1 MQITY
6 LGHSCFEIQT
16 NDKKILIDPFLV
28 LSPNYIPQN
37 VTDIFVTH
45 GHGDHL
51 GNAIEISNKTL
62 NPKYTFDNFVVGSSN
77 RFAHAASLAVAE
89 SPGEIYN
96 PLFLYGGVGLGKT
109 HLMHSIA
116 HFILERDP
124 SKKIL
129 YVTSETFTN
138 ELINSIQP
146 FVSIWFTAQIVNEI
160 SSQRRLNTILLYVLG
175 VVLINFICAL
185 LKSMINHVCN
195 EKESQMWSWFGK
207 VFSDKQMSLD
217 FVDLEN
223 AAIQH
228 QRQEAEENLYM
239 FGNGLAQLFW
249 GISALVRTLV
259 YIVLSLAM
267 TVSLFIS
274 TSENRFIDHPIWIGI
289 VLVCIVVGGLSKS
302 KATISENDV
311 FMEYCKNTVWFNRV
325 FMFFGKELY
334 MNPKK
339 AKDVRICSQNT
350 VAEKMLDKLISHEK
364 DDQSDI
370 TQMALYPAIAQ
381 IIIGLA
387 NAVCYLFVAIKAL
400 FGAFGV
406 GSIVQYVAVL
416 SRLGEGLQELM
427 YILSDNE
434 VYCTHLQNLFEYL
447 DLPNHMYQGS
457 LTVEKR
463 DDNEYYVEFRNVSF
477 RYPNTDTY
485 VLRHVSLKFKVGEKL
500 AVVGMNGSGKT
511 TFIKLMC
518 RLYDPTEGEIL
529 LNGVNIKK
537 YDYNEYM
544 SIFSVVFQDFRL
556 FSFSLGQNVSA
567 SAAYDREKVIECLKK
582 AGFAD
587 RLNSLPD
594 DLDTILY
601 KDLVADGVEISG
613 GEAQKLAA
621 QAFGAEKQNFEGPP
635 RKSRS
640 FGDFAGVQ
648 CPAVPG
654 GRAADF
660 LPGQIL

>member
-1 MQITY
+1 MKKMTITKRISVTMR
-6 LGHSCFEIQT
+6 GFS
-16 NDKKILIDPFLV
+16 ILKQYCP
-28 LSPNYIPQN
+28 
-37 VTDIFVTH
+37 
-45 GHGDHL
+45 G
-51 GNAIEISNKTL
+51 
-62 NPKYTFDNFVVGSSN
+62 
-77 RFAHAASLAVAE
+77 LAQ
-89 SPGEIYN
+89 
-96 PLFLYGGVGLGKT
+96 GKA
-109 HLMHSIA
+109 M
-116 HFILERDP
+116 
-124 SKKIL
+124 
-129 YVTSETFTN
+129 Y
-138 ELINSIQP
+138 ELINSVQP

-160 SSQRRLNTILLYVLG
+160 SSQRRLKTILLYVLG
-175 VVLINFICAL
+175 AVLINFICAL
-185 LKSMINHVCN
+185 LKSIINHVCN

-207 VFSDKQMSLD
+207 VFSDKQISLD

-259 YIVLSLAM
+259 YIVLSLVM

-274 TSENRFIDHPIWIGI
+274 TSGNRFIDHPIWIGI
-289 VLVCIVVGGLSKS
+289 ILVCIAVGGLSKS

-334 MNPKK
+334 MNPEK
-339 AKDVRICSQNT
+339 AKDVRIYSQNT
-350 VAEKMLDKLISHEK
+350 VAEKMLDKLITHER
-364 DDQSDI
+364 DNQSDI
-370 TQMALYPAIAQ
+370 TKMALYPAIAQ

-434 VYCTHLQNLFEYL
+434 VYCTHLQKLFDYL
-447 DLPNHMYQGS
+447 ELPNHMYQGS

-485 VLRHVSLKFKVGEKL
+485 VLKHVNLKFKVGEKL

-544 SIFSVVFQDFRL
+544 SLFSVVFQDFRL

-567 SAAYDREKVIECLKK
+567 SASYDREKVIECLKK
-582 AGFAD
+582 AGFAE
-587 RLNSLPD
+587 RLNSLPN
-594 DLDTILY
+594 DLDTFLY
-601 KDLVADGVEISG
+601 KDIDAEGVEISG
-613 GEAQKLAA
+613 GEAQKLALARALYKNTPFIILDEPTAALDPISEYEVYSKFNEIAGTKTSIYISHRLASCRFCDKIAVFHEGEIIQIGSHEELLADSKGKYYELWNA
-621 QAFGAEKQNFEGPP
+621 QAQYYTA
-635 RKSRS
+635 
-640 FGDFAGVQ
+640 
-648 CPAVPG
+648 
-654 GRAADF
+654 
-660 LPGQIL
+660 

>member
-1 MQITY
+1 MKKMTITKRISVTMR
-6 LGHSCFEIQT
+6 GFS
-16 NDKKILIDPFLV
+16 ILKQYCP
-28 LSPNYIPQN
+28 
-37 VTDIFVTH
+37 
-45 GHGDHL
+45 G
-51 GNAIEISNKTL
+51 
-62 NPKYTFDNFVVGSSN
+62 
-77 RFAHAASLAVAE
+77 LAQ
-89 SPGEIYN
+89 
-96 PLFLYGGVGLGKT
+96 GKA
-109 HLMHSIA
+109 M
-116 HFILERDP
+116 
-124 SKKIL
+124 
-129 YVTSETFTN
+129 Y

-160 SSQRRLNTILLYVLG
+160 SSQRRLKTILLYVLG
-175 VVLINFICAL
+175 AVLINFICAL
-185 LKSMINHVCN
+185 LKSIINHVCN

-207 VFSDKQMSLD
+207 VFSDKQISLD

-259 YIVLSLAM
+259 YIVLSLVM

-274 TSENRFIDHPIWIGI
+274 TSGNRFIDHPIWIGI
-289 VLVCIVVGGLSKS
+289 ILVCIAVGGLSKS

-334 MNPKK
+334 MNPEK
-339 AKDVRICSQNT
+339 AKDVRIYSQNT
-350 VAEKMLDKLISHEK
+350 VAEKMLDKLITHER
-364 DDQSDI
+364 DNQSDI
-370 TQMALYPAIAQ
+370 TKMALYPAIAQ

-387 NAVCYLFVAIKAL
+387 NAICYLFVAIKAL

-434 VYCTHLQNLFEYL
+434 VYSTHLQNLFEYL

-463 DDNEYYVEFRNVSF
+463 DDNEYYVEFRDVSF
-477 RYPNTDTY
+477 KYPNTDTY
-485 VLRHVSLKFKVGEKL
+485 VLKHVNLKFKVGEKL

-529 LNGVNIKK
+529 LNGVNIKR

-556 FSFSLGQNVSA
+556 FSFPLGQNVSA
-567 SAAYDREKVIECLKK
+567 SASYDREKVIECLKK
-582 AGFAD
+582 AGFAE
-587 RLNSLPD
+587 RLNSLPN
-594 DLDTILY
+594 DLDTFLY
-601 KDLVADGVEISG
+601 KDIDAEGVEISG
-613 GEAQKLAA
+613 GEAQKLALARALYKNTPFIILDEPTAALDPISEYEVYSKFNEIAGTKTSIYISHRLASCRFCDKIAVFHEGEIIQIGIHEELLADRRGKYYELWNA
-621 QAFGAEKQNFEGPP
+621 QAQYYTT
-635 RKSRS
+635 
-640 FGDFAGVQ
+640 
-648 CPAVPG
+648 
-654 GRAADF
+654 
-660 LPGQIL
+660 

>member
-1 MQITY
+1 MKKMTITKRISVTMR
-6 LGHSCFEIQT
+6 GFS
-16 NDKKILIDPFLV
+16 ILKQYCP
-28 LSPNYIPQN
+28 
-37 VTDIFVTH
+37 
-45 GHGDHL
+45 G
-51 GNAIEISNKTL
+51 
-62 NPKYTFDNFVVGSSN
+62 
-77 RFAHAASLAVAE
+77 LAQ
-89 SPGEIYN
+89 
-96 PLFLYGGVGLGKT
+96 GKA
-109 HLMHSIA
+109 M
-116 HFILERDP
+116 
-124 SKKIL
+124 
-129 YVTSETFTN
+129 Y
-138 ELINSIQP
+138 ELINSVQP

-160 SSQRRLNTILLYVLG
+160 SSQRRLKTILLYVLG
-175 VVLINFICAL
+175 AVLINFICAL
-185 LKSMINHVCN
+185 LKSIINHVCN

-207 VFSDKQMSLD
+207 VFSDKQISLD

-259 YIVLSLAM
+259 YIVLSLVM

-274 TSENRFIDHPIWIGI
+274 TSGNRFIDHPIWIGI
-289 VLVCIVVGGLSKS
+289 ILVCIAVGGLSKS

-334 MNPKK
+334 MNPEK
-339 AKDVRICSQNT
+339 AKDVRIYSQNT
-350 VAEKMLDKLISHEK
+350 VAEKMLDKLITHER
-364 DDQSDI
+364 DNQSDI
-370 TQMALYPAIAQ
+370 TKMALYPAIAQ

-434 VYCTHLQNLFEYL
+434 VYCTHLQKLFDYL

-485 VLRHVSLKFKVGEKL
+485 VLKHVNLKFKVGEKL

-567 SAAYDREKVIECLKK
+567 SASYDREKVIECLKK
-582 AGFAD
+582 AGFAE
-587 RLNSLPD
+587 RLNSLPN
-594 DLDTILY
+594 DLDTFLY
-601 KDLVADGVEISG
+601 KDIDAEGVEISG
-613 GEAQKLAA
+613 GEAQKLALARALYKNTPFIILDEPTAALDPISEYEVYSKFNEIAGTKTSIYISHRLASCRFCDKIAVFHEGEIIQIGSHEELLADSKGKYYELWNA
-621 QAFGAEKQNFEGPP
+621 QAQYYTA
-635 RKSRS
+635 
-640 FGDFAGVQ
+640 
-648 CPAVPG
+648 
-654 GRAADF
+654 
-660 LPGQIL
+660 

>member
-1 MQITY
+1 MKKMPITKRISVTMR
-6 LGHSCFEIQT
+6 GFS
-16 NDKKILIDPFLV
+16 ILKQYCPGLA
-28 LSPNYIPQN
+28 Q
-37 VTDIFVTH
+37 
-45 GHGDHL
+45 G
-51 GNAIEISNKTL
+51 K
-62 NPKYTFDNFVVGSSN
+62 
-77 RFAHAASLAVAE
+77 AAC
-89 SPGEIYN
+89 
-96 PLFLYGGVGLGKT
+96 
-109 HLMHSIA
+109 
-116 HFILERDP
+116 
-124 SKKIL
+124 
-129 YVTSETFTN
+129 

-146 FVSIWFTAQIVNEI
+146 FVSIWFTARIVNEI
-160 SSQRRLNTILLYVLG
+160 SSQRRFNTILLYVLG
-175 VVLINFICAL
+175 TVLINFICAL
-185 LKSMINHVCN
+185 LKSIINHVCN

-223 AAIQH
+223 VAIQH

-259 YIVLSLAM
+259 YIVLSLVM

-274 TSENRFIDHPIWIGI
+274 TSGNRFIDHPVWILI
-289 VLVCIVVGGLSKS
+289 VLFCIVIGGLSKS

-334 MNPKK
+334 MNPEK
-339 AKDVRICSQNT
+339 AKDVRIYSQNT
-350 VAEKMLDKLISHEK
+350 VAEKMLDKLIFHER
-364 DDQSDI
+364 DNQSDI
-370 TQMALYPAIAQ
+370 TKMALYPAIAQ

-400 FGAFGV
+400 FGAFVV
-406 GSIVQYVAVL
+406 GNIVQYVAVL

-434 VYCTHLQNLFEYL
+434 IYCTHLQNLFEYL
-447 DLPNHMYQGS
+447 DLPNHIYQGS

-463 DDNEYYVEFRNVSF
+463 DDNEYYVEFRNVSL

-485 VLRHVSLKFKVGEKL
+485 VLKHVNLKFKVGEKL

-518 RLYDPTEGEIL
+518 RLYEPTEGKIL

-537 YDYNEYM
+537 YDYDEYM

-556 FSFSLGQNVSA
+556 FSFSLGQNISA
-567 SAAYDREKVIECLKK
+567 SASYDREKVIECLKK
-582 AGFAD
+582 AGFAE
-587 RLNSLPD
+587 RLNSLPN
-594 DLDTILY
+594 DLDTFLY
-601 KDLVADGVEISG
+601 KDIDADGVEISG
-613 GEAQKLAA
+613 GEAQKLALARALYKNTPFIILDEPTAALDPISEYEVYSKFNEIAGTKTAIYISHRLASCRFCDKIAVFHEGEIIQIGIHEELLADRRGKYYELWNA
-621 QAFGAEKQNFEGPP
+621 QAQYYTT
-635 RKSRS
+635 
-640 FGDFAGVQ
+640 
-648 CPAVPG
+648 
-654 GRAADF
+654 
-660 LPGQIL
+660 

>member
-1 MQITY
+1 M
-6 LGHSCFEIQT
+6 
-16 NDKKILIDPFLV
+16 KKMPIAKRISVTMRGFSILKQYCPGLA
-28 LSPNYIPQN
+28 Q
-37 VTDIFVTH
+37 
-45 GHGDHL
+45 
-51 GNAIEISNKTL
+51 EK
-62 NPKYTFDNFVVGSSN
+62 
-77 RFAHAASLAVAE
+77 AA
-89 SPGEIYN
+89 Y
-96 PLFLYGGVGLGKT
+96 
-109 HLMHSIA
+109 
-116 HFILERDP
+116 
-124 SKKIL
+124 
-129 YVTSETFTN
+129 

-146 FVSIWFTAQIVNEI
+146 FVSIWFTARIVNEI
-160 SSQRRLNTILLYVLG
+160 SSQRRFNTILLYVLG
-175 VVLINFICAL
+175 TVLINFICTL
-185 LKSMINHVCN
+185 LKSIINHVCN

-207 VFSDKQMSLD
+207 IFSDKQMSLD

-223 AAIQH
+223 VAIQH

-249 GISALVRTLV
+249 GISALVRTFV

-274 TSENRFIDHPIWIGI
+274 KSGNRFIDHPVWILI
-289 VLVCIVVGGLSKS
+289 VLVCIVIGGLSKS

-334 MNPKK
+334 MNPEK
-339 AKDVRICSQNT
+339 AKDVRIYSQNT
-350 VAEKMLDKLISHEK
+350 VAEKMLDKLISHER
-364 DDQSDI
+364 DNQSNI
-370 TQMALYPAIAQ
+370 TKMALYPAIAQ

-387 NAVCYLFVAIKAL
+387 NAICYLFVAIKAL
-400 FGAFGV
+400 FGAFVV
-406 GSIVQYVAVL
+406 GNIVQYVAVL

-463 DDNEYYVEFRNVSF
+463 DDNDYYVEFRNVSF

-485 VLRHVSLKFKVGEKL
+485 VLRHVNLKFKVGEKL

-518 RLYDPTEGEIL
+518 RLYEPTEGEIL

-537 YDYNEYM
+537 YDYDEYM

-556 FSFSLGQNVSA
+556 FSFSLGQNISA
-567 SAAYDREKVIECLKK
+567 SASYNMEKVIECLKK
-582 AGFAD
+582 AGFAE
-587 RLNSLPD
+587 RLNSLPN
-594 DLDTILY
+594 DLNTFLY
-601 KDLVADGVEISG
+601 KDIDANGVEISG
-613 GEAQKLAA
+613 GEAQKLALARALYKNTPFIILDEPTAALDPISEYEVYSKFNEIAGTKTAIYISHRLASCRFCDKIAVFHEGNIIQIGSHEELLADSKGKYYELWNA
-621 QAFGAEKQNFEGPP
+621 QAQYYTT
-635 RKSRS
+635 
-640 FGDFAGVQ
+640 
-648 CPAVPG
+648 
-654 GRAADF
+654 
-660 LPGQIL
+660 

>member
-1 MQITY
+1 M
-6 LGHSCFEIQT
+6 
-16 NDKKILIDPFLV
+16 KKIPITKRI
-28 LSPNYIPQN
+28 S
-37 VTDIFVTH
+37 VTMRGFSILKQYCP
-45 GHGDHL
+45 GLAQG
-51 GNAIEISNKTL
+51 K
-62 NPKYTFDNFVVGSSN
+62 
-77 RFAHAASLAVAE
+77 AA
-89 SPGEIYN
+89 Y
-96 PLFLYGGVGLGKT
+96 
-109 HLMHSIA
+109 
-116 HFILERDP
+116 
-124 SKKIL
+124 
-129 YVTSETFTN
+129 

-160 SSQRRLNTILLYVLG
+160 SSQRRFNTILLYVLST
-175 VVLINFICAL
+175 VLINFICAL
-185 LKSMINHVCN
+185 LKSIINHVCN

-223 AAIQH
+223 VVIQH

-249 GISALVRTLV
+249 GISALVRTFV

-274 TSENRFIDHPIWIGI
+274 KSGNHFIDHPVWILI
-289 VLVCIVVGGLSKS
+289 VLFCIVMGGLSKS

-325 FMFFGKELY
+325 FIFFGKELY
-334 MNPKK
+334 MNPEK
-339 AKDVRICSQNT
+339 AKDVRIYSQNT
-350 VAEKMLDKLISHEK
+350 VAEKMLDKLISHER
-364 DDQSDI
+364 DNQSDI
-370 TQMALYPAIAQ
+370 TKMALYPAIAQ

-387 NAVCYLFVAIKAL
+387 NTVCYLFVAIKAL
-400 FGAFGV
+400 FGAFIV
-406 GSIVQYVAVL
+406 GNIVQYVAVL

-485 VLRHVSLKFKVGEKL
+485 VLRHVNLKFKVGEKL

-518 RLYDPTEGEIL
+518 RLYEPTEGEIL

-537 YDYNEYM
+537 YDYDEYM

-556 FSFSLGQNVSA
+556 FSFSLGQNISA
-567 SAAYDREKVIECLKK
+567 SASYDREKVIECLKK
-582 AGFAD
+582 AGFAK
-587 RLNSLPD
+587 RLNSLPN
-594 DLDTILY
+594 DLDTFLY
-601 KDLVADGVEISG
+601 KDIDADGVEISG
-613 GEAQKLAA
+613 GEAQKLALARALYKNTPFIILDEPTAALDPISEYEVYSKFNEIAETKTAIYISHRLASCRFCDKIAVFHEGNIIQIGSHEELLADSKGKYYELWNA
-621 QAFGAEKQNFEGPP
+621 QAQYYTT
-635 RKSRS
+635 
-640 FGDFAGVQ
+640 
-648 CPAVPG
+648 
-654 GRAADF
+654 
-660 LPGQIL
+660 

>member
-1 MQITY
+1 MKKMPIAKRISITMR
-6 LGHSCFEIQT
+6 GFS
-16 NDKKILIDPFLV
+16 ILKQYCP
-28 LSPNYIPQN
+28 
-37 VTDIFVTH
+37 
-45 GHGDHL
+45 G
-51 GNAIEISNKTL
+51 
-62 NPKYTFDNFVVGSSN
+62 
-77 RFAHAASLAVAE
+77 LAQ
-89 SPGEIYN
+89 
-96 PLFLYGGVGLGKT
+96 GKA
-109 HLMHSIA
+109 M
-116 HFILERDP
+116 
-124 SKKIL
+124 
-129 YVTSETFTN
+129 Y

-160 SSQRRLNTILLYVLG
+160 SSQRRFKTILLYVLG
-175 VVLINFICAL
+175 AVLINFICAL
-185 LKSMINHVCN
+185 LKSIINHVCN

-207 VFSDKQMSLD
+207 VFSDKQISLD

-223 AAIQH
+223 ATIQH

-249 GISALVRTLV
+249 GISALVRMLV
-259 YIVLSLAM
+259 YIVLSLVM

-274 TSENRFIDHPIWIGI
+274 TSGNRFIDHPIWILI
-289 VLVCIVVGGLSKS
+289 VLVCIVIGGLSKS

-334 MNPKK
+334 MNPEK
-339 AKDVRICSQNT
+339 AKDVRIYSQNT
-350 VAEKMLDKLISHEK
+350 VAEKMLDKLIAHER
-364 DDQSDI
+364 DNQSDI
-370 TQMALYPAIAQ
+370 TKMALYPAIAQ
-381 IIIGLA
+381 MIIGLA

-434 VYCTHLQNLFEYL
+434 VYCTHLQKLFDYL

-485 VLRHVSLKFKVGEKL
+485 ALKHVNLKFKVGEKL

-567 SAAYDREKVIECLKK
+567 SASYDREKVNECLKK
-582 AGFAD
+582 AGFAE
-587 RLNSLPD
+587 RLDSLPN
-594 DLDTILY
+594 DLDTFLY
-601 KDLVADGVEISG
+601 KDIDAGGVEISG
-613 GEAQKLAA
+613 GEAQKLALARALYKNTPFIILDEPTAALDPISEYEVYRKFNEIAGTKTAIYISHRLASCRFCDKIAVFHEGEIIQIGKHEELLTDSKGKYCELWNA
-621 QAFGAEKQNFEGPP
+621 QAQYYTA
-635 RKSRS
+635 
-640 FGDFAGVQ
+640 
-648 CPAVPG
+648 
-654 GRAADF
+654 
-660 LPGQIL
+660 

>member
-1 MQITY
+1 MKKMPITKRISVTMR
-6 LGHSCFEIQT
+6 GFS
-16 NDKKILIDPFLV
+16 ILKQYCPGLA
-28 LSPNYIPQN
+28 Q
-37 VTDIFVTH
+37 
-45 GHGDHL
+45 G
-51 GNAIEISNKTL
+51 K
-62 NPKYTFDNFVVGSSN
+62 
-77 RFAHAASLAVAE
+77 AA
-89 SPGEIYN
+89 Y
-96 PLFLYGGVGLGKT
+96 
-109 HLMHSIA
+109 
-116 HFILERDP
+116 
-124 SKKIL
+124 
-129 YVTSETFTN
+129 

-146 FVSIWFTAQIVNEI
+146 FVSIWFTAQIVNDI
-160 SSQRRLNTILLYVLG
+160 SSQRRFKAILLYVLG
-175 VVLINFICAL
+175 TVLINFICAL
-185 LKSMINHVCN
+185 LKSIINHVCN

-249 GISALVRTLV
+249 GTSALVRTLV
-259 YIVLSLAM
+259 YIVLSLVM

-274 TSENRFIDHPIWIGI
+274 TSGNRFIDHPIWIGI

-334 MNPKK
+334 MNPEK
-339 AKDVRICSQNT
+339 AKDVRIYSQNT
-350 VAEKMLDKLISHEK
+350 VAEKKLDKLISHER
-364 DDQSDI
+364 DNQSDI
-370 TQMALYPAIAQ
+370 TKMALYPAIAQ

-387 NAVCYLFVAIKAL
+387 NAVCYLFVAIKAM

-406 GSIVQYVAVL
+406 GNIVQYAAVL

-434 VYCTHLQNLFEYL
+434 VYCTYLQKLFDYL

-463 DDNEYYVEFRNVSF
+463 DDNEYYVEFRDVSF
-477 RYPNTDTY
+477 KYPNTNTY
-485 VLRHVSLKFKVGEKL
+485 VLKHVSLKFKVGEKL

-529 LNGVNIKK
+529 LNDVNIKK

-567 SAAYDREKVIECLKK
+567 SASYDREKVIECLKK
-582 AGFAD
+582 AGFAE
-587 RLNSLPD
+587 RLNSLPN
-594 DLDTILY
+594 DLNTFLY
-601 KDLVADGVEISG
+601 KDIDADGVEISG
-613 GEAQKLAA
+613 GEAQKLALARALYKNTPFIILDEPTAALDPISEYEVYSKFNEIAGTKTAIYISHRLASCRFCNKIAVFHEGEIIQIGTHEELLADSTGKYCELWNA
-621 QAFGAEKQNFEGPP
+621 QAQYYTA
-635 RKSRS
+635 
-640 FGDFAGVQ
+640 
-648 CPAVPG
+648 
-654 GRAADF
+654 
-660 LPGQIL
+660 

>member
-1 MQITY
+1 MKKMPITKRISVTMR
-6 LGHSCFEIQT
+6 GFS
-16 NDKKILIDPFLV
+16 ILKQYCP
-28 LSPNYIPQN
+28 
-37 VTDIFVTH
+37 
-45 GHGDHL
+45 G
-51 GNAIEISNKTL
+51 
-62 NPKYTFDNFVVGSSN
+62 
-77 RFAHAASLAVAE
+77 LAQ
-89 SPGEIYN
+89 
-96 PLFLYGGVGLGKT
+96 GK
-109 HLMHSIA
+109 SA
-116 HFILERDP
+116 
-124 SKKIL
+124 
-129 YVTSETFTN
+129 Y
-138 ELINSIQP
+138 ELINSVQP
-146 FVSIWFTAQIVNEI
+146 FVSIWFTARIVNEI
-160 SSQRRLNTILLYVLG
+160 SSQKSFNTILFYVLG
-175 VVLINFICAL
+175 AVLINFICAL
-185 LKSMINHVCN
+185 LKSIINHICN

-207 VFSDKQMSLD
+207 IFSDKQMSLD

-223 AAIQH
+223 VAIQH

-249 GISALVRTLV
+249 GISALVRTFV

-274 TSENRFIDHPIWIGI
+274 KSGNRFIDHPVWILI
-289 VLVCIVVGGLSKS
+289 VLICIVIGGLSKS

-334 MNPKK
+334 MNPEK
-339 AKDVRICSQNT
+339 AKDVRIYSQNT
-350 VAEKMLDKLISHEK
+350 VAEKMLDKLISHER
-364 DDQSDI
+364 DNQSDI
-370 TQMALYPAIAQ
+370 TKMALYPAIAQ

-400 FGAFGV
+400 FGAFVV
-406 GSIVQYVAVL
+406 GDIVQYVAVL

-485 VLRHVSLKFKVGEKL
+485 VLRHVNLKFKVGEKL
-500 AVVGMNGSGKT
+500 AVVGMNGAGKT

-518 RLYDPTEGEIL
+518 RLYEPTEGEIL

-537 YDYNEYM
+537 YDYDEYM

-556 FSFSLGQNVSA
+556 FSFSLGQNISA
-567 SAAYDREKVIECLKK
+567 SASYDREKVIECLKK
-582 AGFAD
+582 AGFAE
-587 RLNSLPD
+587 RLNSLPN
-594 DLDTILY
+594 DLDTFLY
-601 KDLVADGVEISG
+601 KDIDADGVEISG
-613 GEAQKLAA
+613 GEAQKLALARALYKNTPFIILDEPTAALDPISEYEVYSKFNEITRTKTAIYISHRLASCHFCDKIAVFHEGNIIQIGSHEELLADSKGKYYELWNA
-621 QAFGAEKQNFEGPP
+621 QAQYYTT
-635 RKSRS
+635 
-640 FGDFAGVQ
+640 
-648 CPAVPG
+648 
-654 GRAADF
+654 
-660 LPGQIL
+660 

>member
-1 MQITY
+1 MKKMPITKRISVTMR
-6 LGHSCFEIQT
+6 GFS
-16 NDKKILIDPFLV
+16 ILKQYCP
-28 LSPNYIPQN
+28 
-37 VTDIFVTH
+37 
-45 GHGDHL
+45 G
-51 GNAIEISNKTL
+51 
-62 NPKYTFDNFVVGSSN
+62 
-77 RFAHAASLAVAE
+77 LAQ
-89 SPGEIYN
+89 
-96 PLFLYGGVGLGKT
+96 GKA
-109 HLMHSIA
+109 M
-116 HFILERDP
+116 
-124 SKKIL
+124 
-129 YVTSETFTN
+129 Y

-160 SSQRRLNTILLYVLG
+160 SSQRRLKTILLYVLG
-175 VVLINFICAL
+175 AVLINFICAL
-185 LKSMINHVCN
+185 LKSIINHVCN

-223 AAIQH
+223 AAVQH

-259 YIVLSLAM
+259 YIVLSLVM

-274 TSENRFIDHPIWIGI
+274 TSGNRFIDHPIWIGI
-289 VLVCIVVGGLSKS
+289 ILVCIMVGGLSKS

-334 MNPKK
+334 MNPEK
-339 AKDVRICSQNT
+339 AKDVRIYSQNT
-350 VAEKMLDKLISHEK
+350 VAEKMLDKLITHER
-364 DDQSDI
+364 DNQSDI
-370 TQMALYPAIAQ
+370 TKMALYPAIAQ

-406 GSIVQYVAVL
+406 GSIVQYVTVL

-434 VYCTHLQNLFEYL
+434 VYCTHLQNLFDYL

-463 DDNEYYVEFRNVSF
+463 DDNEYYVEFRDVSF
-477 RYPNTDTY
+477 KYPNTDTY
-485 VLRHVSLKFKVGEKL
+485 VLKHVNLKFKVGEKL

-556 FSFSLGQNVSA
+556 FSFSLGQNVSDSA
-567 SAAYDREKVIECLKK
+567 SYDREKVIECLKK
-582 AGFAD
+582 AGFAE
-587 RLNSLPD
+587 RLNSLPN
-594 DLDTILY
+594 DLDTFLY
-601 KDLVADGVEISG
+601 KDIDADGVEISG
-613 GEAQKLAA
+613 GEAQKLALARALYKNTPFIILDEPTAALDPISEYEVYSKFNEIAGTKTAIYISHRLASCRFCDKIAVFHEGEIIQIGIHEELLADSRGKYYELWNA
-621 QAFGAEKQNFEGPP
+621 QAQYYTT
-635 RKSRS
+635 
-640 FGDFAGVQ
+640 
-648 CPAVPG
+648 
-654 GRAADF
+654 
-660 LPGQIL
+660 

>member
-1 MQITY
+1 MKKMPITKRISVTMR
-6 LGHSCFEIQT
+6 GFS
-16 NDKKILIDPFLV
+16 ILKQYCP
-28 LSPNYIPQN
+28 
-37 VTDIFVTH
+37 
-45 GHGDHL
+45 G
-51 GNAIEISNKTL
+51 
-62 NPKYTFDNFVVGSSN
+62 
-77 RFAHAASLAVAE
+77 LAQ
-89 SPGEIYN
+89 
-96 PLFLYGGVGLGKT
+96 GKA
-109 HLMHSIA
+109 M
-116 HFILERDP
+116 
-124 SKKIL
+124 
-129 YVTSETFTN
+129 Y

-146 FVSIWFTAQIVNEI
+146 FISIWFTAQIVNEI
-160 SSQRRLNTILLYVLG
+160 SSQRRLKTILLYVLG
-175 VVLINFICAL
+175 AVLINFICAL
-185 LKSMINHVCN
+185 LKSIINHVCN

-223 AAIQH
+223 ATIQH

-259 YIVLSLAM
+259 YIVLSFVM

-274 TSENRFIDHPIWIGI
+274 KSENRFIDHPVWVLI
-289 VLVCIVVGGLSKS
+289 VLVCIVIGGLSKS

-334 MNPKK
+334 MNLEK
-339 AKDVRICSQNT
+339 AKDIRIYSQNT
-350 VAEKMLDKLISHEK
+350 VAEKMLDKLISHEREN
-364 DDQSDI
+364 QSDI
-370 TQMALYPAIAQ
+370 TKMALHPAIAQ
-381 IIIGLA
+381 TIIGLA

-406 GSIVQYVAVL
+406 GNIVQYVAVL

-434 VYCTHLQNLFEYL
+434 VYCTHLQNLFDYL

-463 DDNEYYVEFRNVSF
+463 DDNEYYVEFRDVSF
-477 RYPNTDTY
+477 KYPNTDTY
-485 VLRHVSLKFKVGEKL
+485 VLKHVNLKFKVGEKL

-567 SAAYDREKVIECLKK
+567 SASYDREKAIECLKK
-582 AGFAD
+582 AGFAEH
-587 RLNSLPD
+587 LNSLPD
-594 DLDTILY
+594 NLDTFLY
-601 KDLVADGVEISG
+601 KDFDTDGVEISG
-613 GEAQKLAA
+613 GEAQKLALARALYKNTPFIILDEPTAALDPISEYEVYSKFNEIAGNKTSIYISHRLASCRFCDKIAVFHEGEIIQIGSHEELLADSKGKYYELWNA
-621 QAFGAEKQNFEGPP
+621 QAQYYTA
-635 RKSRS
+635 
-640 FGDFAGVQ
+640 
-648 CPAVPG
+648 
-654 GRAADF
+654 
-660 LPGQIL
+660 

>member
-1 MQITY
+1 MKKMTITKRISVTMR
-6 LGHSCFEIQT
+6 GFS
-16 NDKKILIDPFLV
+16 ILKQYCP
-28 LSPNYIPQN
+28 
-37 VTDIFVTH
+37 
-45 GHGDHL
+45 G
-51 GNAIEISNKTL
+51 
-62 NPKYTFDNFVVGSSN
+62 
-77 RFAHAASLAVAE
+77 LAQ
-89 SPGEIYN
+89 
-96 PLFLYGGVGLGKT
+96 GKA
-109 HLMHSIA
+109 M
-116 HFILERDP
+116 
-124 SKKIL
+124 
-129 YVTSETFTN
+129 Y

-160 SSQRRLNTILLYVLG
+160 SSQRRLKTILLYVLG
-175 VVLINFICAL
+175 AVLINFICAL
-185 LKSMINHVCN
+185 LKSIINHVCN

-207 VFSDKQMSLD
+207 VFSDKQISLD

-259 YIVLSLAM
+259 YIVLSLVM

-274 TSENRFIDHPIWIGI
+274 TSGNRFIDHPIWIGI
-289 VLVCIVVGGLSKS
+289 ILVCIAVGGLSKS

-334 MNPKK
+334 MNPEK
-339 AKDVRICSQNT
+339 AKDVRIYSQNT
-350 VAEKMLDKLISHEK
+350 VAEKMLDKLISHER
-364 DDQSDI
+364 DNQSDI
-370 TQMALYPAIAQ
+370 TKMALYPAIAQ

-463 DDNEYYVEFRNVSF
+463 DDNEYYVEFRDVSLK
-477 RYPNTDTY
+477 YPNTDTY
-485 VLRHVSLKFKVGEKL
+485 VLKHVNLKFKVGEKL

-567 SAAYDREKVIECLKK
+567 SASYDREKVIECLKK
-582 AGFAD
+582 AGFAE
-587 RLNSLPD
+587 RLNSLPN
-594 DLDTILY
+594 DLDTFLY
-601 KDLVADGVEISG
+601 KDIDAEGVEISG
-613 GEAQKLAA
+613 GEAQKLALARALYKNTPFIILDEPTAALDPISEYEVYSKFNEIAGTKTSIYISHRLASCRFCDKIAVFHEGEIIQIGIHEELLADRRGKYYELWNA
-621 QAFGAEKQNFEGPP
+621 QAQYYTT
-635 RKSRS
+635 
-640 FGDFAGVQ
+640 
-648 CPAVPG
+648 
-654 GRAADF
+654 
-660 LPGQIL
+660 

>member
-1 MQITY
+1 MKKMPITKRISVTMR
-6 LGHSCFEIQT
+6 GFS
-16 NDKKILIDPFLV
+16 ILKQYCPGLA
-28 LSPNYIPQN
+28 Q
-37 VTDIFVTH
+37 
-45 GHGDHL
+45 G
-51 GNAIEISNKTL
+51 K
-62 NPKYTFDNFVVGSSN
+62 
-77 RFAHAASLAVAE
+77 AA
-89 SPGEIYN
+89 Y
-96 PLFLYGGVGLGKT
+96 
-109 HLMHSIA
+109 
-116 HFILERDP
+116 
-124 SKKIL
+124 
-129 YVTSETFTN
+129 

-146 FVSIWFTAQIVNEI
+146 FVSIWFAARIVNEI
-160 SSQRRLNTILLYVLG
+160 SSQRRFNTILLYVLG
-175 VVLINFICAL
+175 TVLINFICAL
-185 LKSMINHVCN
+185 LKSIINHVCN

-223 AAIQH
+223 VAIQH

-249 GISALVRTLV
+249 GISALVRTFV

-274 TSENRFIDHPIWIGI
+274 KSGNRFIDHPIWILI
-289 VLVCIVVGGLSKS
+289 VLFCIVIGGLSKS
-302 KATISENDV
+302 KATVSENDV

-334 MNPKK
+334 MNPEK
-339 AKDVRICSQNT
+339 AKDVRIYSQNT
-350 VAEKMLDKLISHEK
+350 VAEKMLDKLISHER
-364 DDQSDI
+364 DNQSDI
-370 TQMALYPAIAQ
+370 TKMALYPAIAQ

-400 FGAFGV
+400 FGAFVV
-406 GSIVQYVAVL
+406 GNIVQYVAVL

-434 VYCTHLQNLFEYL
+434 IYCTHLQNLFEYL

-485 VLRHVSLKFKVGEKL
+485 VLRHVNLKFKVGEKL

-518 RLYDPTEGEIL
+518 RLYEPTEGEIL

-537 YDYNEYM
+537 YDYDEYM

-556 FSFSLGQNVSA
+556 FSFSLGQNISA
-567 SAAYDREKVIECLKK
+567 STSYDREKVIECLKK
-582 AGFAD
+582 SGFAK
-587 RLNSLPD
+587 RLNSLPN
-594 DLDTILY
+594 DLDTLLY
-601 KDLVADGVEISG
+601 KDIDADGIEISG
-613 GEAQKLAA
+613 GEAQKLALARALYKNTPFIILDEPTAALDPISEYEVYSKFNEIAGTKTAIYISHRLASCRFCDKIAVFHEGNIIQIGSHEELLVDSKGKYYELWNA
-621 QAFGAEKQNFEGPP
+621 QAQYYTT
-635 RKSRS
+635 
-640 FGDFAGVQ
+640 
-648 CPAVPG
+648 
-654 GRAADF
+654 
-660 LPGQIL
+660 

>member
-1 MQITY
+1 MKKMPITKRISVTMR
-6 LGHSCFEIQT
+6 GFS
-16 NDKKILIDPFLV
+16 ILKQYCPGLA
-28 LSPNYIPQN
+28 Q
-37 VTDIFVTH
+37 
-45 GHGDHL
+45 G
-51 GNAIEISNKTL
+51 K
-62 NPKYTFDNFVVGSSN
+62 
-77 RFAHAASLAVAE
+77 AAC
-89 SPGEIYN
+89 
-96 PLFLYGGVGLGKT
+96 
-109 HLMHSIA
+109 
-116 HFILERDP
+116 
-124 SKKIL
+124 
-129 YVTSETFTN
+129 

-146 FVSIWFTAQIVNEI
+146 FVSIWFTARIVNEI
-160 SSQRRLNTILLYVLG
+160 SSQRRFNTILLYVLG
-175 VVLINFICAL
+175 TVLINFICAL
-185 LKSMINHVCN
+185 LKSIINHVCN

-223 AAIQH
+223 VAIQH

-259 YIVLSLAM
+259 YIVLSLVM

-274 TSENRFIDHPIWIGI
+274 TSGNRFIDHPIWIGI
-289 VLVCIVVGGLSKS
+289 ILVCIAVGGLSKS

-334 MNPKK
+334 MNPEK
-339 AKDVRICSQNT
+339 AKDVRIYSQNT
-350 VAEKMLDKLISHEK
+350 VAEKMLDKLITHER
-364 DDQSDI
+364 DNQSDI
-370 TQMALYPAIAQ
+370 TKMALYPAIAQ

-387 NAVCYLFVAIKAL
+387 NAICYLFVAIKAL

-463 DDNEYYVEFRNVSF
+463 DDNEYYVEFRDVSF
-477 RYPNTDTY
+477 KYPNTDTY
-485 VLRHVSLKFKVGEKL
+485 VLKHVNLKFKVGEKL

-529 LNGVNIKK
+529 LNGVNIKR

-556 FSFSLGQNVSA
+556 FSFPLGQNVSA
-567 SAAYDREKVIECLKK
+567 SASYDREKVIECLKK
-582 AGFAD
+582 AGFAE
-587 RLNSLPD
+587 RLNSLPN
-594 DLDTILY
+594 DLDTFLY
-601 KDLVADGVEISG
+601 KDIDADGVEISG
-613 GEAQKLAA
+613 GEAQKLALARALYKNTPFIILDEPTAALDPISEYEVYSKFNEIAGTKTAIYISHRLASCRFCDKIAVFHEGNIIQIGSHEELLADSKGKYYELWNA
-621 QAFGAEKQNFEGPP
+621 QAQYYTT
-635 RKSRS
+635 
-640 FGDFAGVQ
+640 
-648 CPAVPG
+648 
-654 GRAADF
+654 
-660 LPGQIL
+660 

>member
-1 MQITY
+1 MKKMPITKRISVTMR
-6 LGHSCFEIQT
+6 GFS
-16 NDKKILIDPFLV
+16 ILKQYCPGLA
-28 LSPNYIPQN
+28 Q
-37 VTDIFVTH
+37 
-45 GHGDHL
+45 G
-51 GNAIEISNKTL
+51 K
-62 NPKYTFDNFVVGSSN
+62 
-77 RFAHAASLAVAE
+77 AA
-89 SPGEIYN
+89 Y
-96 PLFLYGGVGLGKT
+96 
-109 HLMHSIA
+109 
-116 HFILERDP
+116 
-124 SKKIL
+124 
-129 YVTSETFTN
+129 

-146 FVSIWFTAQIVNEI
+146 FVSIWFTARIVNEI
-160 SSQRRLNTILLYVLG
+160 SSQRRFNTILLYVFG
-175 VVLINFICAL
+175 TVLINFICAL
-185 LKSMINHVCN
+185 LKSIINHVCN

-223 AAIQH
+223 VAIQH

-249 GISALVRTLV
+249 GISALVRTFV

-274 TSENRFIDHPIWIGI
+274 KSGNRFIDHPIWILI
-289 VLVCIVVGGLSKS
+289 VLFCIVIGGLSKS
-302 KATISENDV
+302 KATVSENDV

-334 MNPKK
+334 MNPEK
-339 AKDVRICSQNT
+339 AKDVRIYSQNT
-350 VAEKMLDKLISHEK
+350 VAEKMLDKLISHER
-364 DDQSDI
+364 DNQSDI
-370 TQMALYPAIAQ
+370 TKMALYPAIAQ

-400 FGAFGV
+400 FGAFVV
-406 GSIVQYVAVL
+406 GNIVQYVAVL

-434 VYCTHLQNLFEYL
+434 IYCTHLQNLFEYL

-485 VLRHVSLKFKVGEKL
+485 VLRHVNLKFKVGEKL

-518 RLYDPTEGEIL
+518 RLYEPTEGEIL

-537 YDYNEYM
+537 YDYDEYM

-556 FSFSLGQNVSA
+556 FSFSLGQNISA
-567 SAAYDREKVIECLKK
+567 STSYDREKVIECLKK
-582 AGFAD
+582 AGFAE
-587 RLNSLPD
+587 RLNSLPN
-594 DLDTILY
+594 DLDTLLY
-601 KDLVADGVEISG
+601 KDIDADGIEISG
-613 GEAQKLAA
+613 GEAQKLALARALYKNTPFIILDEPTAALDPISEYEVYSKFNEIAGTKTAIYISHRLASCRFCDKIAVFHEGNIIQIGSHEELLADSKGKYYELWNA
-621 QAFGAEKQNFEGPP
+621 QAQYYTT
-635 RKSRS
+635 
-640 FGDFAGVQ
+640 
-648 CPAVPG
+648 
-654 GRAADF
+654 
-660 LPGQIL
+660 

>member
-1 MQITY
+1 MR
-6 LGHSCFEIQT
+6 GFS
-16 NDKKILIDPFLV
+16 ILKQYCP
-28 LSPNYIPQN
+28 
-37 VTDIFVTH
+37 
-45 GHGDHL
+45 G
-51 GNAIEISNKTL
+51 
-62 NPKYTFDNFVVGSSN
+62 
-77 RFAHAASLAVAE
+77 LAQ
-89 SPGEIYN
+89 
-96 PLFLYGGVGLGKT
+96 GKA
-109 HLMHSIA
+109 M
-116 HFILERDP
+116 
-124 SKKIL
+124 
-129 YVTSETFTN
+129 Y
-138 ELINSIQP
+138 ELINSVQP

-160 SSQRRLNTILLYVLG
+160 SSQRRLKTILLYVLG
-175 VVLINFICAL
+175 AVLINFICAL
-185 LKSMINHVCN
+185 LKSIINHVCN

-207 VFSDKQMSLD
+207 VFSDKQISLD

-259 YIVLSLAM
+259 YIVLSLVM

-274 TSENRFIDHPIWIGI
+274 TSGNRFIDHPIWIGI
-289 VLVCIVVGGLSKS
+289 ILVCIAVGGLSKS

-334 MNPKK
+334 MNPEK
-339 AKDVRICSQNT
+339 AKDVRIYSQNT
-350 VAEKMLDKLISHEK
+350 VAEKMLDKLITHER
-364 DDQSDI
+364 DNQSDI
-370 TQMALYPAIAQ
+370 TKMALYPAIAQ

-434 VYCTHLQNLFEYL
+434 VYCTHLQKLFDYL
-447 DLPNHMYQGS
+447 ELPNHMYQGS

-485 VLRHVSLKFKVGEKL
+485 VLKHVNLKFKVGEKL

-567 SAAYDREKVIECLKK
+567 SASYDREKVIECLKK
-582 AGFAD
+582 AGFAE
-587 RLNSLPD
+587 RLNSLPN
-594 DLDTILY
+594 DLDTFLY
-601 KDLVADGVEISG
+601 KDIDAEGVEISG
-613 GEAQKLAA
+613 GEAQKLALARALYKNTPFIILDEPTAALDPISEYVVYSKFNEIAGTKTSIYISHRLASCRFCDKIAVFHEGEIIQIGSHEELLADSKGKYYELWNA
-621 QAFGAEKQNFEGPP
+621 QAQYYTA
-635 RKSRS
+635 
-640 FGDFAGVQ
+640 
-648 CPAVPG
+648 
-654 GRAADF
+654 
-660 LPGQIL
+660 

>member
-1 MQITY
+1 MTITKRISVTMR
-6 LGHSCFEIQT
+6 GFS
-16 NDKKILIDPFLV
+16 ILKQYCP
-28 LSPNYIPQN
+28 
-37 VTDIFVTH
+37 
-45 GHGDHL
+45 G
-51 GNAIEISNKTL
+51 
-62 NPKYTFDNFVVGSSN
+62 
-77 RFAHAASLAVAE
+77 LAQ
-89 SPGEIYN
+89 
-96 PLFLYGGVGLGKT
+96 GKA
-109 HLMHSIA
+109 M
-116 HFILERDP
+116 
-124 SKKIL
+124 
-129 YVTSETFTN
+129 Y

-160 SSQRRLNTILLYVLG
+160 SSQRRLKTILLYVLG
-175 VVLINFICAL
+175 AVLINFICAL
-185 LKSMINHVCN
+185 LKSIINHVCN

-207 VFSDKQMSLD
+207 VFSDKQISLD

-259 YIVLSLAM
+259 YIVLSLVM

-274 TSENRFIDHPIWIGI
+274 TSGNRFIDHPIWIGI
-289 VLVCIVVGGLSKS
+289 ILVCIAVGGLSKS

-334 MNPKK
+334 MNPEK
-339 AKDVRICSQNT
+339 AKDVRIYSQNT
-350 VAEKMLDKLISHEK
+350 VAEKMLDKLITHER
-364 DDQSDI
+364 DNQSDI
-370 TQMALYPAIAQ
+370 TKMALYPAIAQ

-387 NAVCYLFVAIKAL
+387 NAICYLFVAIKAL

-463 DDNEYYVEFRNVSF
+463 DDNEYYVEFRDVSF
-477 RYPNTDTY
+477 KYPNTDTY
-485 VLRHVSLKFKVGEKL
+485 VLKHVNLKFKVGEKL

-529 LNGVNIKK
+529 LNGVNIKR

-556 FSFSLGQNVSA
+556 FSFPLGQNVSA
-567 SAAYDREKVIECLKK
+567 SASYDREKVIECLKK
-582 AGFAD
+582 AGFAE
-587 RLNSLPD
+587 RLNSLPN
-594 DLDTILY
+594 DLDTFLY
-601 KDLVADGVEISG
+601 KDIDAEGVEISG
-613 GEAQKLAA
+613 GEAQKLALARALYKNTPFIILDEPTAALDPISEYEVYSKFNEIAGTKTSIYISHRLASCRFCDKIAVFHEGEIIQIGIHEELLADRRGKYYELWNA
-621 QAFGAEKQNFEGPP
+621 QAQYYTT
-635 RKSRS
+635 
-640 FGDFAGVQ
+640 
-648 CPAVPG
+648 
-654 GRAADF
+654 
-660 LPGQIL
+660 

>member
-1 MQITY
+1 MKKMPITKRISVTMR
-6 LGHSCFEIQT
+6 GFS
-16 NDKKILIDPFLV
+16 ILKQYCPGLA
-28 LSPNYIPQN
+28 Q
-37 VTDIFVTH
+37 
-45 GHGDHL
+45 G
-51 GNAIEISNKTL
+51 K
-62 NPKYTFDNFVVGSSN
+62 
-77 RFAHAASLAVAE
+77 AAC
-89 SPGEIYN
+89 
-96 PLFLYGGVGLGKT
+96 
-109 HLMHSIA
+109 
-116 HFILERDP
+116 
-124 SKKIL
+124 
-129 YVTSETFTN
+129 

-146 FVSIWFTAQIVNEI
+146 FVSIWFTARIVNEI
-160 SSQRRLNTILLYVLG
+160 SSQRRFNTILLYVLG
-175 VVLINFICAL
+175 TVLINFICAL
-185 LKSMINHVCN
+185 LKSIINHVCN

-259 YIVLSLAM
+259 YIVLSLVM

-274 TSENRFIDHPIWIGI
+274 TSGNRFIDHPIWIGI
-289 VLVCIVVGGLSKS
+289 ILVCIAVGGLSKS

-334 MNPKK
+334 MNPEK
-339 AKDVRICSQNT
+339 AKDVRIYSQNT
-350 VAEKMLDKLISHEK
+350 VAEKMLDKLIFHER
-364 DDQSDI
+364 DNQSDI
-370 TQMALYPAIAQ
+370 TKMALYPAIAQ

-400 FGAFGV
+400 FGAFVV
-406 GSIVQYVAVL
+406 GNIVQYVAVL

-434 VYCTHLQNLFEYL
+434 IYCTHLQNLFEYL
-447 DLPNHMYQGS
+447 DLPNHIYQGS

-463 DDNEYYVEFRNVSF
+463 DDNEYYVEFRNVSL

-485 VLRHVSLKFKVGEKL
+485 VLKHVNLKFKVGEKL

-518 RLYDPTEGEIL
+518 RLYEPTEGKIL

-537 YDYNEYM
+537 YDYDEYM

-556 FSFSLGQNVSA
+556 FSFSLGQNISA
-567 SAAYDREKVIECLKK
+567 SASYDREKVIECLKK
-582 AGFAD
+582 AGFAE
-587 RLNSLPD
+587 RLNSLPN
-594 DLDTILY
+594 DLDTFLY
-601 KDLVADGVEISG
+601 KDIDADGVEISG
-613 GEAQKLAA
+613 GEAQKLALARALYKNTPFIILDEPTAALDPISEYEVYSKFNEIAGTKTAIYISHRLASCRFCDKIAVFHEGNIIQIGSHEELLADSKGKYYELWNA
-621 QAFGAEKQNFEGPP
+621 QAQYYTT
-635 RKSRS
+635 
-640 FGDFAGVQ
+640 
-648 CPAVPG
+648 
-654 GRAADF
+654 
-660 LPGQIL
+660 

>member
-1 MQITY
+1 MKKMTITKRISVTMR
-6 LGHSCFEIQT
+6 GFS
-16 NDKKILIDPFLV
+16 ILKQYCP
-28 LSPNYIPQN
+28 
-37 VTDIFVTH
+37 
-45 GHGDHL
+45 G
-51 GNAIEISNKTL
+51 
-62 NPKYTFDNFVVGSSN
+62 
-77 RFAHAASLAVAE
+77 LAQ
-89 SPGEIYN
+89 
-96 PLFLYGGVGLGKT
+96 GKA
-109 HLMHSIA
+109 M
-116 HFILERDP
+116 
-124 SKKIL
+124 
-129 YVTSETFTN
+129 Y

-160 SSQRRLNTILLYVLG
+160 SSQRRLKTILLYVLG
-175 VVLINFICAL
+175 AVLINFICAL
-185 LKSMINHVCN
+185 LKSIINHVCN

-207 VFSDKQMSLD
+207 VFSDKQISLD

-223 AAIQH
+223 SAIQH

-259 YIVLSLAM
+259 YIVLSLVM

-274 TSENRFIDHPIWIGI
+274 TSGNRFIDHPIWIGI
-289 VLVCIVVGGLSKS
+289 ILVCIAVGGLSKS

-334 MNPKK
+334 MNPEK
-339 AKDVRICSQNT
+339 AKDVRIYSQNT
-350 VAEKMLDKLISHEK
+350 VAEKMLDKLITHER
-364 DDQSDI
+364 DNQSDI
-370 TQMALYPAIAQ
+370 TKMALYPAIAQ

-387 NAVCYLFVAIKAL
+387 NAICYLFVAIKAL

-463 DDNEYYVEFRNVSF
+463 DDNEYYVEFRDVSF
-477 RYPNTDTY
+477 KYPNTDTY
-485 VLRHVSLKFKVGEKL
+485 VLKHVNLKFKVGEKL

-567 SAAYDREKVIECLKK
+567 SASYDREKVIECLKK
-582 AGFAD
+582 AGFAE
-587 RLNSLPD
+587 RLNSLPN
-594 DLDTILY
+594 DLDTFLY
-601 KDLVADGVEISG
+601 KDIDAEGVEISG
-613 GEAQKLAA
+613 GEAQKLALARALYKNTPFIILDEPTAALDPISEYEVYSKFNEIAGTKTSIYISHRLASCRFCDKIAVFHEGEIIQIGIHEELLADRRGKYYELWNA
-621 QAFGAEKQNFEGPP
+621 QAQYYTT
-635 RKSRS
+635 
-640 FGDFAGVQ
+640 
-648 CPAVPG
+648 
-654 GRAADF
+654 
-660 LPGQIL
+660 